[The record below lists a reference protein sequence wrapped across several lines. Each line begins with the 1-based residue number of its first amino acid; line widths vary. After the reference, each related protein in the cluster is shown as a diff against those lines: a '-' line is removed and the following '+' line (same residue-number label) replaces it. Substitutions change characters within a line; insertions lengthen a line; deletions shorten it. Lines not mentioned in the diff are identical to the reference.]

1 MRGWP
6 GLNCTRAAPGGRCRV
21 RNLRPAHRRPHREG
35 FMLTIIIAL
44 RNNDDD
50 SVSAEVR
57 SSRRPWNMSYVGALS
72 FAV

>member
-1 MRGWP
+1 
-6 GLNCTRAAPGGRCRV
+6 
-21 RNLRPAHRRPHREG
+21 
-35 FMLTIIIAL
+35 MLMIIIAL